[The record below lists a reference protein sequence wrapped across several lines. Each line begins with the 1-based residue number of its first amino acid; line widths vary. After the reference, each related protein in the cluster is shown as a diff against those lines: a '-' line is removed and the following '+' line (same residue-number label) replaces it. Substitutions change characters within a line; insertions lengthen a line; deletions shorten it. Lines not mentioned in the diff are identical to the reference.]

1 MAPAALIERAMNL
14 DTFPGNR
21 PKHWPPPLNIPVA
34 LDNLIR
40 DDATPRA
47 FVCPLTMGLMRLPA
61 VTPQGTTYDYE
72 AVASWADARGRYP
85 ANESPERLSRPELAP
100 NRVLQ
105 GMIEEW
111 VAARSTTS

>member
-1 MAPAALIERAMNL
+1 MKL
-14 DTFPGNR
+14 DAFPGNR
-21 PKHWPPPLNIPVA
+21 PKHWPPPLIIPEA
-34 LDNLIR
+34 LDDLIR

-85 ANESPERLSRPELAP
+85 ANESPELLSRPELAP